1 MFKSNYLS
9 NLFEET
15 KKRYATQ
22 PEFLQAVEE
31 FFESMDPIV
40 EADPE
45 IEKHAI
51 MERLIEPERIIKF
64 KVTWVDDSGKI
75 VVNRGYRVQFNSA
88 LGPFKGGIRFHPSV
102 NESILKF
109 LGFEQTFKNSLT
121 GLPMGGGKGGSD
133 FNPRDKSDNEIMRF
147 CQNFMQEL
155 YRHIGPNT
163 DVPAG
168 DIGVGYREIG
178 YLYGMYRKL
187 RNENTGV
194 LTGKGLSY
202 GGSLVRKEATGYGV
216 LYFVEQMLK
225 KYRDERIEGKKVLI
239 SGAGKVALHA
249 ALKARQLGASV
260 VGMSDVNGYVYHKN
274 GLDISLIA
282 KLTEENPEFSTA
294 YRDYHSGAEYGE
306 NPTDLWSKPCDI
318 ALPCATQNELPLD
331 SAKALVKNGCYLV
344 CEGANMPTT
353 ADAVHYLQSKDIL
366 FAPGKAANAGGV
378 AVSGFEMS
386 QNAMHQSWSYKDVD
400 EMLKKTM
407 KEIFKKAYQEAEKWA
422 DPRNLVVGANVA
434 GFMRVY
440 EAMVAQGV
448 V

>member
-15 KKRYATQ
+15 KERYATQ
-22 PEFLQAVEE
+22 PEFLQAVQE
-31 FFESMDPIV
+31 FFGSMDPIV
-40 EADPE
+40 IEDPN

-75 VVNRGYRVQFNSA
+75 VVNRGYRVQFNSV

-178 YLYGMYRKL
+178 YMYGMYRKL
-187 RNENTGV
+187 RNESTGV
-194 LTGKGLSY
+194 LTGKGLTY

-225 KYRDERIEGKKVLI
+225 KYRDERVEGKKILV

-249 ALKARQLGASV
+249 AFKARQMGATV
-260 VGMSDVNGYVYHKN
+260 VGMSDINGYVYHKN

-282 KLTEENPEFSTA
+282 KLTEENPEFSTL
-294 YRDYHSGAEYGE
+294 YRDYHSGAEYGD
-306 NPTDLWSKPCDI
+306 NPTDLWTKPCDI
-318 ALPCATQNELPLD
+318 ALPCATQNELPLE

-344 CEGANMPTT
+344 CEGANMPSTLE
-353 ADAVHYLQSKDIL
+353 AIHYLQHKDIL

-407 KEIFKKAYQEAEKWA
+407 KDIFKKSYAEAEKWA

-440 EAMVAQGV
+440 DAMVAQGV
-448 V
+448 I